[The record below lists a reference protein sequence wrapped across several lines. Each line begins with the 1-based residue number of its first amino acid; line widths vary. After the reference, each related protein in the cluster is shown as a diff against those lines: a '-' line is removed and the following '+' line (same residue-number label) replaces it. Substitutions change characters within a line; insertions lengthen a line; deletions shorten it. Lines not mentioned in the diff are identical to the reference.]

1 MAEYG
6 SRDKNPFNVPKEYKI
21 NGVATKNTEDDQ
33 KRRYYL
39 LVDSVTGETTVK
51 SADGKLPSVAGGNT
65 GMDRIVG
72 TIPKDGVF
80 KPFEPSPSLTS
91 NQIDPPSSSEI
102 KYFTSAQGQKD
113 VKNHAVITAKNAGAQ
128 NAQQLIFPNSA
139 TPGAGQGQ
147 SVAAAE
153 AAEAAGAAKISD
165 ANANKEDISN
175 IGDAAGKYKGR
186 TEYSGKTNALKY
198 PLNMDKN
205 QDCIKFTVIEYRPS
219 KSGVG
224 GSAGRPT
231 VDTGNLI
238 SQIVL
243 PMPSA
248 IVDSNPVDWGA
259 GRLDMGTQAFS
270 DAIMGFLDSG
280 TKGAEVGARK
290 TIDEITKNKGLM
302 EKIIKAKTLESALG
316 TTNLLSRLEGLAF
329 NPSLELLF
337 GGPSLRNFSF
347 SFKMNPRSEDEA
359 KMVRSIIRTFKQT
372 MSVKRSESTFIL
384 RAPHTFKISYL
395 LGHSGKP
402 HPYLNRFKECALTNC
417 SVNYTPDGQY
427 MSYSG
432 AERSMT
438 AYELQLQFQELEP
451 IFDDDYDNDQDGA
464 SAKFENIGY

>member
-6 SRDKNPFNVPKEYKI
+6 APIVSDIVKSKIDGVDYYTKTSSRLSTDGK
-21 NGVATKNTEDDQ
+21 T
-33 KRRYYL
+33 
-39 LVDSVTGETTVK
+39 ETTILYAPEQPIFGNANYIPAATTTDGGKTWNYAKYKQGGDIPSGKKVGDEIFGNQAKK
-51 SADGKLPSVAGGNT
+51 SLEGGALKTNSNNAIDASMKKEGVSTAQQKQAALNQNT
-65 GMDRIVG
+65 A
-72 TIPKDGVF
+72 
-80 KPFEPSPSLTS
+80 SPTG
-91 NQIDPPSSSEI
+91 DPPVS
-102 KYFTSAQGQKD
+102 G
-113 VKNHAVITAKNAGAQ
+113 
-128 NAQQLIFPNSA
+128 
-139 TPGAGQGQ
+139 
-147 SVAAAE
+147 AAA
-153 AAEAAGAAKISD
+153 AAKTSD

-198 PLNMDKN
+198 PLNMDTN

-259 GRLDMGTQAFS
+259 GRLDMGTQVFS

-302 EKIIKAKTLESALG
+302 EKIIKVKTLESALG